1 MSSYTP
7 PFPKPKG
14 TARLDR
20 DEAETIALRA
30 LGFMAEDED
39 RLGRFMGDTGVSP
52 DVLQQRASSPEIL
65 TAVLDFLARDE
76 ALLLMFT
83 ANADIPPEHI
93 GPALALL
100 DRALV
105 HRLVTGRH
113 VPLPRHLCPGIWLLR
128 SHRPAFLRL
137 PASELATLV
146 EEWPLEGPQTWE
158 QRRWASIGSRHH
170 LASPACS
177 RLPWPWP

>member
-7 PFPKPKG
+7 QFPKPKG

-52 DVLQQRASSPEIL
+52 DDLQQRASSPEIL

-100 DRALV
+100 NGEEAW
-105 HRLVTGRH
+105 
-113 VPLPRHLCPGIWLLR
+113 VPSAAPAAKHDPE
-128 SHRPAFLRL
+128 RP
-137 PASELATLV
+137 SKIM
-146 EEWPLEGPQTWE
+146 
-158 QRRWASIGSRHH
+158 RRRI
-170 LASPACS
+170 
-177 RLPWPWP
+177 